1 MSTAVR
7 LTRHRIRQVSAAMLV
22 VWLFLFAAGVA
33 QACITRAAAA
43 PSPAEHCDFHAA
55 HHAQGHAAP
64 DGATV
69 ACEKL
74 CTEAPAPVP
83 KSSSAPA
90 DLSPDQLPDAA
101 LPVLHWQF
109 APGLQAADAV
119 PPDAI
124 ADPPVGP
131 PPLSIVF
138 LRLTL

>member
-1 MSTAVR
+1 MPPAVR
-7 LTRHRIRQVSAAMLV
+7 FTRHRIRHISAAMLV
-22 VWLFLFAAGVA
+22 VWVLLFAAGVA

-43 PSPAEHCDFHAA
+43 PSPTAHCDSHAA
-55 HHAQGHAAP
+55 HHVQDRGAP

-83 KSSSAPA
+83 KSPAAPA
-90 DLSPDQLPDAA
+90 DLSPDHPPHAA
-101 LPVLHWQF
+101 LPVLHWHF
-109 APGLQAADAV
+109 DPGLHASDAV

-131 PPLSIVF
+131 PSLCIAF

>member
-1 MSTAVR
+1 
-7 LTRHRIRQVSAAMLV
+7 MLV
-22 VWLFLFAAGVA
+22 VWVLLFAAGVA

-43 PSPAEHCDFHAA
+43 PSPAAHCDFHAA
-55 HHAQGHAAP
+55 DTAPDRGTP

-83 KSSSAPA
+83 KSPAAPA
-90 DLSPDQLPDAA
+90 DLSPDHVPHAA
-101 LPVLHWQF
+101 LPVLHWHF
-109 APGLQAADAV
+109 DPGQHARDTA
-119 PPDAI
+119 PPDAL

-131 PPLSIVF
+131 SPLSIVF